1 MSADQARET
10 EAIEPQMLGIDLG
23 DLTNQLRAIVARS
36 MQNPPSEGQEDLDE
50 YLETTIARLQ
60 AAAREAQK
68 RLDEQT
74 RRISQLEQIS
84 TTDELTGIMNR
95 RGFEE
100 EFRRILA
107 HARRHDEKGVLVYV
121 DLDGFKPINDT
132 HGHAAGDEV
141 LRQVARILTESIRGS
156 DFVARIGGDEFC
168 VLLVETNR
176 FDGVERAES
185 LNRELNSAVI
195 TWNERKIALHASF
208 GLQAFTARDS
218 AQELLSCADAAMN
231 RVKRLKKENKA
242 RQPEIPIPQPLA
254 DMVPP
259 LRLGYAD

>member
-156 DFVARIGGDEFC
+156 DFVARIGGDEFAF
-168 VLLVETNR
+168 VLVSLKNEEDIIGIAQKIVETLAQPVTIMGHEVKI
-176 FDGVERAES
+176 DGSVGAALVPDGSDDIEDLIRKADEALYEAKRAGR
-185 LNRELNSAVI
+185 NTFRI
-195 TWNERKIALHASF
+195 HHA
-208 GLQAFTARDS
+208 
-218 AQELLSCADAAMN
+218 AA
-231 RVKRLKKENKA
+231 A
-242 RQPEIPIPQPLA
+242 A
-254 DMVPP
+254 
-259 LRLGYAD
+259 G